1 MMVLKLPGS
10 RRTLSV
16 TPVKLLVAIALLI
29 PALWALYL
37 LADLWRT
44 QASIYE
50 DLPSQAN
57 AALTPQPRG
66 TQPILIFPTP
76 EPGGEEPR
84 PAGTPAP
91 APTGTPRP
99 MPTAAPGVPTSY
111 DPAAV
116 VPTVAARL
124 PTLAAV
130 DSSIGDWNGRKRIT
144 VLLLG
149 VDQRGGEPT
158 RSDTIILANLDFER
172 NEARV
177 LSVPRDLYVEIP
189 YGFLWHKI
197 NAAYAIGENPERA
210 ALVGGGSGLMTAT
223 LRYNFGIDVI
233 DEVAVVNFEGFV
245 EGVDALGGIDLIVPR
260 RLVDSRYPD
269 GMRTITVVFEPG
281 QQHMNGA
288 RALRYARIR
297 HADSDFGRIQRQ
309 QEVIL
314 AVQQKAS
321 NPAIILKAPSLLS
334 VLRDGALKT
343 SLTLDEQVRLARWG
357 ASLPRDRI
365 TFYTL
370 PGRIGANERGESVVW
385 ANRDQGDAILR
396 AVFGPQ
402 AGLERY
408 GDQSP

>member
-1 MMVLKLPGS
+1 
-10 RRTLSV
+10 
-16 TPVKLLVAIALLI
+16 
-29 PALWALYL
+29 
-37 LADLWRT
+37 
-44 QASIYE
+44 
-50 DLPSQAN
+50 
-57 AALTPQPRG
+57 
-66 TQPILIFPTP
+66 
-76 EPGGEEPR
+76 
-84 PAGTPAP
+84 
-91 APTGTPRP
+91 
-99 MPTAAPGVPTSY
+99 
-111 DPAAV
+111 
-116 VPTVAARL
+116 
-124 PTLAAV
+124 
-130 DSSIGDWNGRKRIT
+130 

-385 ANRDQGDAILR
+385 ANRDEGDAILR